1 MEVNM
6 SIKIIFHERYYNSR
20 YAADPAASEG
30 RLDGILDLI
39 NSKPKFYEVIEPVP
53 ATKADIL
60 RAHGRNHY
68 EKIERQ
74 SLLYELGALA
84 AGGAVMAAETAY
96 NGNPSF
102 AVIRPPGHHASADS
116 SWGFCHFN
124 NMAISLLKLYAEKKI
139 KKAFI
144 LDFDLHTGDGNI
156 NILENRNDGFMVS
169 ILNPEST
176 ERGRYIQEVE
186 DYMKEITD
194 VDIFAASAGFDQGV
208 EDWGNLLFPED
219 YTELGRLMKE
229 YSKKICNGRRFA
241 ILEGGY
247 NHKVIGT
254 NVDSFCCGF
263 A

>member
-1 MEVNM
+1 M

-20 YAADPAASEG
+20 YAVDPAASEG
-30 RLDGILDLI
+30 RLDGILNII
-39 NSKPKFYEVIEPVP
+39 NSKPQLYEIIDPIP

-68 EKIERQ
+68 EKIKRQ
-74 SLLYELGALA
+74 PLLYELGALA
-84 AGGAVMAAETAY
+84 AGGGVMAAETAY

-124 NMAISLLKLYAEKKI
+124 NMAISLLKLYSEKKI

-156 NILENRNDGFMVS
+156 NILENRNDGLKVS

-176 ERGRYIQEVE
+176 ERGEYIQKVE
-186 DYMKEITD
+186 EYMKNITD
-194 VDIFAASAGFDQGV
+194 VDIFAASAGFDQGF
-208 EDWGNLLFPED
+208 EDWGHLLFPED

-229 YSKKICNGRRFA
+229 YSKKICNGRRYA

-247 NHKVIGT
+247 NHQVIGT

>member
-1 MEVNM
+1 M

-20 YAADPAASEG
+20 YAVDPAASEG
-30 RLDGILDLI
+30 RLDGILNII
-39 NSKPKFYEVIEPVP
+39 NSKPQLYEIIEPIP
-53 ATKADIL
+53 AAEADIL

-68 EKIERQ
+68 EKIKRQ
-74 SLLYELGALA
+74 PLLYELGALA
-84 AGGAVMAAETAY
+84 AGGAVVAAETAY

-124 NMAISLLKLYAEKKI
+124 NMAISLLKLYSEKKI

-156 NILENRNDGFMVS
+156 NILENRNDGFKVS

-176 ERGRYIQEVE
+176 ERGNYIQKVE
-186 DYMKEITD
+186 EYMKNITD

-208 EDWGNLLFPED
+208 EDWGHLLFPED

-229 YSKKICNGRRFA
+229 YSKKICNGRRYA

-247 NHKVIGT
+247 NHQVIGT

>member
-1 MEVNM
+1 M

-20 YAADPAASEG
+20 YAADPAASKG
-30 RLDGILDLI
+30 RLDGILNLI
-39 NSKPKFYEVIEPVP
+39 NSKPELYEIIEPIP
-53 ATKADIL
+53 ATEEDIL
-60 RAHGRNHY
+60 RVHGRNHY
-68 EKIERQ
+68 EKIKRQ
-74 SLLYELGALA
+74 TLLYELGALA
-84 AGGAVMAAETAY
+84 AGGAIMAAETAY
-96 NGNPSF
+96 DSNPSF

-116 SWGFCHFN
+116 SWGFCQFN

-229 YSKKICNGRRFA
+229 YSKKICNGRRYA

-247 NHKVIGT
+247 NHQAIGT

>member
-1 MEVNM
+1 M

-20 YAADPAASEG
+20 YAVDPAASEG
-30 RLDGILDLI
+30 RLDGILNII
-39 NSKPKFYEVIEPVP
+39 NSKPQLYETIEPIP
-53 ATKADIL
+53 AAEADIL
-60 RAHGRNHY
+60 RAHGQNHY
-68 EKIERQ
+68 EKIKRQ
-74 SLLYELGALA
+74 PLLYELGALA

-96 NGNPSF
+96 HGNPSF

-124 NMAISLLKLYAEKKI
+124 NMAISLLKLYSEKKI

-156 NILENRNDGFMVS
+156 NILENLNDGLRVS

-176 ERGRYIQEVE
+176 ERGNYIQKVE
-186 DYMKEITD
+186 EYMKNITD
-194 VDIFAASAGFDQGV
+194 VDIFVASAGFDQGV
-208 EDWGNLLFPED
+208 EDWGHLLFPED

-229 YSKKICNGRRFA
+229 YSKKICNGRRYA

-247 NHKVIGT
+247 NHQVIGT

>member
-1 MEVNM
+1 M

-20 YAADPAASEG
+20 YAVDPAASEG
-30 RLDGILDLI
+30 RLDGILNII
-39 NSKPKFYEVIEPVP
+39 NSKPQLYEIIEPIP
-53 ATKADIL
+53 AAEADIL
-60 RAHGRNHY
+60 RAHGMNHY
-68 EKIERQ
+68 EKIKRQ
-74 SLLYELGALA
+74 PLLYELGALA

-124 NMAISLLKLYAEKKI
+124 NMAISLLKLYSEKKI

-176 ERGRYIQEVE
+176 ERGEYIQKVE
-186 DYMKEITD
+186 EYMKKITD
-194 VDIFAASAGFDQGV
+194 VDIFAASAGFDQGI
-208 EDWGNLLFPED
+208 EDWGHLLFPED

-229 YSKKICNGRRFA
+229 YSKKICNGRRYA

-247 NHKVIGT
+247 NHQVIGT